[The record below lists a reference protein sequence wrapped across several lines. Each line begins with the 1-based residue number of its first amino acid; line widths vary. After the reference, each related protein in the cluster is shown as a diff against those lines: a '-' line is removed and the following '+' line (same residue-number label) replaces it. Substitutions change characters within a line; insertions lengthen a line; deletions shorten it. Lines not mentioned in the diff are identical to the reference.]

1 MKKFF
6 SILSMFAG
14 VLIIGLA
21 IVSFI
26 TGEVYN
32 QIFILLLLVELW
44 AVVISK
50 RVKGNPS

>member
-32 QIFILLLLVELW
+32 QIFILLLLVELGS
-44 AVVISK
+44 VVISK
-50 RVKGNPS
+50 RVKSKLS